1 MPVTTV
7 NDLIIPEILA
17 DAIQAA
23 WPDRIALEGTPAVVE
38 SPTLPGGA
46 RGGTKIKV
54 PYFEIIG
61 ELDDVD
67 EDEELPPVKLTMTS
81 EEATVRRA
89 GKRLPISVLAEIS
102 ARYADPYA
110 EISRQ
115 FMDAAKRR
123 FDAALIAAAN
133 ASGAGQTTVDRSS
146 ETITYDAIVDAL
158 SAFGDAQVDIAAVVV
173 HSKVLADLRKLKD
186 LGGLPI
192 FVDAQQ
198 GGLPKVLGLPIINSD
213 RVPVITGTPT
223 KYVTLF
229 VLRGALAL
237 WYNGE
242 PTIER
247 SRVPERD
254 RDELVINTY
263 FVAHRYK
270 RLSQH
275 DKPPVVRL
283 ITQ

>member
-23 WPDRIALEGTPAVVE
+23 WPNRIALEGTSAVVE

-46 RGGTKIKV
+46 KGGTKVKV

-67 EDEELPPVKLTMTS
+67 EDEELPSVKLTMTS
-81 EEATVRRA
+81 EEATVRRS
-89 GKRLPISVLAEIS
+89 GKRLPISVLAEMS

-110 EISRQ
+110 EIARQ
-115 FMDAAKRR
+115 FRQATKRR

-158 SAFGDAQVDIAAVVV
+158 SAFGDAQLDIAAVVV

-213 RVPVITGTPT
+213 RVPTVSGTPT

-254 RDELVINTY
+254 RDELIINTY

-270 RLSQH
+270 RLPQH

>member
-7 NDLIIPEILA
+7 NDLVIPEILA

-23 WPDRIALEGTPAVVE
+23 WPNRIALEGTPAVVE

-61 ELDDVD
+61 ELDDVG

-81 EEATVRRA
+81 EEATVQRA

-110 EISRQ
+110 EVSRQ
-115 FMDAAKRR
+115 FMDAVKRK
-123 FDAALIAAAN
+123 FDAALITAAN
-133 ASGAGQTTVDRSS
+133 ATGAGQTTVDRSS

-158 SAFGDAQVDIAAVVV
+158 SAFGDAQVDVAAVVM
-173 HSKVLADLRKLKD
+173 HSKVKTDLMKLKD
-186 LGGLPI
+186 LGGLPLFI
-192 FVDAQQ
+192 DAQQ
-198 GGLPKVLGLPIINSD
+198 GGLPRVLGLPIITSD
-213 RVPVITGTPT
+213 RLPTLSGTPT

-229 VLRGALAL
+229 VLRGGLAL

-247 SRVPERD
+247 NRIPERD

-270 RLSQH
+270 RLPQH

>member
-1 MPVTTV
+1 MAVTTT

-23 WPDRIALEGTPAVVE
+23 WPDRIALKGTPAVVE

-67 EDEELPPVKLTMTS
+67 EGEELPPTRLTMTS
-81 EEATVRRA
+81 EEAVVRRS
-89 GKRLPISVLAEIS
+89 GKRVPMSVLAEMS

-110 EISRQ
+110 EIARQ
-115 FMDAAKRR
+115 FMDATKRR

-133 ASGAGQTTVDRSS
+133 ASGAGQTTVDRSG

-158 SAFGDAQVDIAAVVV
+158 SAFGDAQVDVAAMIV
-173 HSKVLADLRKLKD
+173 HSKVKTDLMKLKD
-186 LGGLPI
+186 LGGLPLFI
-192 FVDAQQ
+192 DAQQ
-198 GGLPKVLGLPIINSD
+198 GGLPRVLGLPVIDSD
-213 RVPVITGTPT
+213 RVPTVSGTPT
-223 KYVTLF
+223 RYVTLF

-242 PTIER
+242 PVI
-247 SRVPERD
+247 ERD
-254 RDELVINTY
+254 RDPARDLDELVINTY

-270 RLSQH
+270 RLPQH